1 LLVTRE
7 RAVELA
13 SLYRRELLE
22 SVVPFWQDR
31 SPDAQHGGFL
41 TCFDRDGT
49 LYDDAKYVWLQGR
62 AVWMFSRL
70 YRELEQRPEW
80 LQAAKAGAE
89 FIRDHCFDDSGRM
102 YFAVTRDGRRLTKPW
117 SIFSE
122 CFAIIGFAEYARAS
136 GEQEPLQKAQEL
148 YWRTLELSQ
157 TPDLDTLS
165 YPEQTRPVAHAVPM
179 ILLNVTQELRAAGP
193 DPRYEEIIDEM
204 LGRILRLHCHP
215 EERALFENVGPDGSP
230 IDSPDGRVIN
240 PGHAMESAWFIL
252 HEARHRDDAELCGR
266 AVEIIDWSLDWGWD
280 PEHGGMLYFLD
291 SEGLPSP
298 FLEWDMKL
306 WWVHV
311 ETLYALLLAHHMTGR
326 DDLLDWFE
334 RMHEWTWSHFPDPEH
349 GEWYGYL
356 HRTGDPASSLKGSM
370 WKGFYHLPRG
380 LLLIGQLLA
389 EMARKGDRYIFG

>member
-1 LLVTRE
+1 MTRE

-31 SPDAQHGGFL
+31 SSDAQHGGFF

-49 LYDDAKYVWLQGR
+49 LYDDSKYVWLQGR
-62 AVWMFSRL
+62 AVWMLSRL
-70 YRELEQRPEW
+70 YREVEPRPQWLE
-80 LQAAKAGAE
+80 AAGAGAE
-89 FIRDHCFDDSGRM
+89 FIRDNCFDDSGRM
-102 YFAVTRDGRRLTKPW
+102 YFAVTREGQRLTKPW

-136 GEQEPLQKAQEL
+136 GEEEYLHQAQEL
-148 YWRTLELSQ
+148 YWRTLELSR

-165 YPEQTRPVAHAVPM
+165 YPEQTRPATHAVSM
-179 ILLNVTQELRAAGP
+179 ILLNVTQELRAASP
-193 DPRYEEIIDEM
+193 DPRYEGIIEEM
-204 LGRILRLHCHP
+204 LDRVLRLHCHP
-215 EERALFENVGPDGSP
+215 EQRALFENVAPDGSL

-252 HEARHRDDAELCGR
+252 HEARQRDDAELRDR
-266 AVEIIDWSLDWGWD
+266 AVEVIGWSLDWGWD
-280 PEHGGMLYFLD
+280 DEYGGMLYFLD
-291 SEGLPSP
+291 SKGLPSP

-311 ETLYALLLAHHMTGR
+311 ETLYALLLAHDMTGR
-326 DDLLDWFE
+326 EDLLDWFE
-334 RMHEWTWSHFPDPEH
+334 RVHEWAWSHFPDPDH
-349 GEWYGYL
+349 GEWFGYL
-356 HRTGDPASSLKGSM
+356 HRPGDPASSLKGSM

-380 LLLIGQLLA
+380 LLLISQLLA
-389 EMARKGDRYIFG
+389 EMARGNP